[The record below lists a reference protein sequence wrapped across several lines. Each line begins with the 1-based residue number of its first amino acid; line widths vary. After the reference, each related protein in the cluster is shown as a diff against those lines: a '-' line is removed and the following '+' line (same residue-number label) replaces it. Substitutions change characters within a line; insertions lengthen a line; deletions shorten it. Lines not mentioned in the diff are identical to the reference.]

1 MKLLQSTFF
10 RALCAIIVGALII
23 QYRED
28 TAQWLTISV
37 GVLFFISGIISCAI
51 YYSQKKHAGG
61 QEVYDANGQLI
72 SGGSAP
78 AFPIVGLGSIIL
90 GVILALMPSTFLT
103 GLMYILAAILVLGA
117 LNQYI
122 GLALARRFCH
132 VGWFYWIAPTLIL
145 LAAIYIMV
153 RPMDV
158 IADTLFF
165 IGWCMLLYG
174 VVEALNGIKIY
185 KAHRIRNAREE
196 AAKQAAE
203 AARQTPIEVQPATA
217 DAPEA
222 LHAEEETQA

>member
-72 SGGSAP
+72 SGGRAP
-78 AFPIVGLGSIIL
+78 PFPIVGLGSIIL